1 MNRKKLI
8 AALIAA
14 LCVAFTME
22 GVGYYVGSRA
32 VSGST
37 LMASG
42 KTTEELRSRNR
53 YLREGLRSMQ
63 PSGVY
68 IVVDTADNVLF
79 LKENGKILRKAVIS
93 SGSGNTLQK
102 PGSGKEWVFD
112 TPRGEFVVKTKF
124 VNPVWTKPDWAF
136 IEDGEKVPGR
146 WQDRVEKGVLGQY
159 ALGLGDGYFIHGTLY
174 TRLLGRNVTH
184 GCVRMGDSDL
194 KAVFEAAPV
203 GTRVFI
209 F

>member
-8 AALIAA
+8 TALVVVI
-14 LCVAFTME
+14 CVAFSFE
-22 GVGYYVGSRA
+22 GMGYYVGSRT
-32 VSGST
+32 VSGKT
-37 LMASG
+37 GMVSG
-42 KTTEELRSRNR
+42 KTTEKLRSRNR
-53 YLREGLRSMQ
+53 SLREGLRRLQ

-68 IVVDTADNVLF
+68 IVVDTADNILF

-93 SGSGNTLQK
+93 SGSGNTLKK

-112 TPRGEFVVKTKF
+112 TPRGELVVKTKF
-124 VNPVWTKPDWAF
+124 ANPVWTKPDWAF
-136 IEDGEKVPGR
+136 IEDGEKVPAR

-184 GCVRMGDSDL
+184 GCVRMGDADL
-194 KAVFEAAPV
+194 KAVFDASPV
-203 GTRVFI
+203 GTKVFI